1 MASLH
6 VPIMENLMARTWG
19 TRPQLDLSPL
29 YRELNGIEFW
39 GIHVYMTVILLL

>member
-6 VPIMENLMARTWG
+6 VPIMENLTAKTWE
-19 TRPQLDLSPL
+19 TRPQLDLSGF

-39 GIHVYMTVILLL
+39 GIHVYMTVIWLT